1 MDIWLNR
8 AVADSR
14 VNSMKHL
21 RHLPFYRTIK
31 ENRQIGLN
39 KLTSKLFAILLCEAI
54 KRLTY
59 KPTVKV
65 TKVNNSKMILYP
77 KARDINSDLYL
88 YRKRE
93 PICTEYLI
101 SSGIIRKDDTV
112 LDIGANIGYYALIE
126 SHLVGD
132 GGTVY
137 AIEPVNRNYQL
148 LEKNVHL
155 NGLLNVS
162 TYQFA
167 FGDKDKHAEIF
178 VSSRSNQCAMSKEA
192 VGGEVL
198 GVQDVQMHTVD
209 QFLAGKKQP
218 SLVRMDVEGFEYEI
232 IKGMKQTLQGKTNIL
247 LELHPEPAYLKPEK
261 LAELLNILEENHYRV
276 KFIVYEHKVRENPI
290 TRTLLRHAG
299 DKLPIVGENMSIKQL
314 RQIIPTYSYVA
325 APNILFEK
333 TD

>member
-1 MDIWLNR
+1 
-8 AVADSR
+8 
-14 VNSMKHL
+14 MKHL
-21 RHLPFYRTIK
+21 RHLPFYRTFE
-31 ENRQIGLN
+31 ENRQLGFN
-39 KLTSKLFAILLCEAI
+39 KLASKVFAILLCQTI
-54 KRLTY
+54 TRLTY
-59 KPTVKV
+59 KPAVKV
-65 TKVNNSKMILYP
+65 TNVNNSKMILYP
-77 KARDINSDLYL
+77 KARDINSDLFL

-101 SSGIIRKDDTV
+101 ESGVLKKNDTV

-126 SHLVGD
+126 SQLVGK

-137 AIEPVNRNYQL
+137 AIEPVKRNYKMLQS
-148 LEKNVHL
+148 NVHL

-167 FGDKDKHAEIF
+167 FGDQDRHAEIF
-178 VSSRSNQCAMSKEA
+178 VSNKSNLCAMSKEA

-198 GVQDVQMHTVD
+198 GVQDVEVHTVD
-209 QFLAGKKQP
+209 QFLADKKQP
-218 SLVRMDVEGFEYEI
+218 SLVRMDVEGYEYEI
-232 IKGMKQTLQGKTNIL
+232 IKGMKQTLRGKTSIL

-261 LAELLNILEENHYRV
+261 LSELLGILEENHYRV

-299 DKLPIVGENMSIKQL
+299 DKLPITGENLSIKQL
-314 RQIIPTYSYVA
+314 REVIAQYSYVA